1 MVFTVRALAISETL
15 NMQQL
20 FVAGD
25 NWLHEL
31 QIFLSMVFG
40 WVNWQFLV
48 GSLIVLLAGEITV
61 NAINQQIGRQ
71 RLEFED
77 GRRRL
82 ARVYRASMLEDL
94 DAICSYSRRSSE
106 VAREAVLI
114 IDAKE
119 ERQNSSTRQRRL
131 TCPTLPSLVLSNLKG
146 LVETLDG
153 ANAEPIVDLLGCYH
167 TQNARLAGALENFN
181 QSDLSRITISKTINF
196 NPIFEST
203 LELYLRAKGMLK
215 FARRR
220 SEEIPARFSA
230 DEVVVAMKVLNIDH
244 VMSPEAREYCL
255 RVLSNDKRE
264 IRPVSARHDGARAR
278 NVPS

>member
-1 MVFTVRALAISETL
+1 
-15 NMQQL
+15 MQQP
-20 FVAGD
+20 FVAGEH
-25 NWLHEL
+25 WLHEL

-82 ARVYRASMLEDL
+82 ARVYRASILEDL

-114 IDAKE
+114 IEAKE
-119 ERQNSSTRQRRL
+119 ERGQNSSTPQRRL
-131 TCPTLPSLVLSNLKG
+131 TCPTVPSLVLANLKG
-146 LVETLDG
+146 MVETLDG
-153 ANAEPIVDLLGCYH
+153 ANAEPIVNLLGCYH

-181 QSDLSRITISKTINF
+181 QSNLSRIAISKTINF
-196 NPIFEST
+196 NPILKST
-203 LELYLRAKGMLK
+203 LELYLRAKGMHK

-220 SEEIPARFSA
+220 AKEIPEIFST
-230 DEVVVAMKVLNIDH
+230 DEVVGAIKVLNIDH

-255 RVLSNDKRE
+255 RVFSNNKRE
-264 IRPVSARHDGARAR
+264 IRPVGKRRRCSGTER
-278 NVPS
+278 S